1 MITKCANPACGASF
15 RYLRGGKLFLVREPP
30 SSIDQPQGLLPRTQS
45 SKEAYSAH
53 EYCWLCAQCAQRL
66 TITSDGNGRVF
77 IRSTADRY

>member
-15 RYLRGGKLFLVREPP
+15 RLAREPP
-30 SSIDQPQGLLPRTQS
+30 SSIDQPQVLLSPDAEFQRS
-45 SKEAYSAH
+45 VLRN
-53 EYCWLCAQCAQRL
+53 EYFWLCAQCAQRL